1 MGFFIALNKA
11 GWGMAKM
18 QVFKDMP
25 IESQVLGWVTGF
37 IGALTLSEWAI
48 LIGIIVTVCGYWRES
63 RYKKRML
70 ELEEIRAGI
79 RDKNGNLINEQNS

>member
-1 MGFFIALNKA
+1 
-11 GWGMAKM
+11 MAKM

-25 IESQVLGWVTGF
+25 IESQALGWVTGLF
-37 IGALTLSEWAI
+37 GALTLSEWAV

>member
-1 MGFFIALNKA
+1 MGFFIASRKA

-25 IESQVLGWVTGF
+25 IESQAWGWVTALF
-37 IGALTLSEWAI
+37 GALTLSEWAV

-79 RDKNGNLINEQNS
+79 RDKNGNLIK

>member
-1 MGFFIALNKA
+1 
-11 GWGMAKM
+11 M

-25 IESQVLGWVTGF
+25 IESQALSWVTGLF
-37 IGALTLSEWAI
+37 GALTLSEWAV

>member
-1 MGFFIALNKA
+1 
-11 GWGMAKM
+11 M

-25 IESQVLGWVTGF
+25 LESQVVGWITGI
-37 IGALTLSEWAI
+37 IGYFTISEWAI
-48 LIGIIVTVCGYWRES
+48 LIGMLVTVCGYLRES

-79 RDKNGNLINEQNS
+79 RDKNGKLINEQNS